1 MNSAI
6 NKRGMGLITFVM
18 VLTACVFWLVMPQLT
33 LAQKPEPRKLFPISK
48 KGKCGFI
55 DVTGK
60 IRIAPVFDN
69 VENFSEGLAAAEVN
83 RKWGYIDEAG
93 KWVIDPKFDMALRFS
108 EGLAQVRIGGRW
120 SVEPVHLTGGQA
132 AYIDRSGKI
141 VFTLVQAPLG
151 TAYNEYPFSE
161 GRLPFEH
168 GPKYGYLDQDGRTV
182 IAPKFEYA
190 GDFSEGLAGIVLN
203 EKFGFIDKNGKA
215 VIAAQYLTNG
225 WGDQKGFSE
234 GLVPA
239 GMENGKLGY
248 LDKTGA
254 FAIAPQFYQAEGFSE
269 GLAVIRFTQDGKYGY
284 IDKSGK
290 LVIPPEFYV
299 AESFS
304 EGLAAVRIDCNLWG
318 YINRT
323 GKLVIEPQFRSV
335 KRFSGGL
342 AEIAI
347 GERWGYINQSGK
359 IVWMSDPPA
368 SQPKH
373 E

>member
-1 MNSAI
+1 MNSATKKQGI
-6 NKRGMGLITFVM
+6 GLIMFV
-18 VLTACVFWLVMPQLT
+18 VLLSAGVFWLVMPQLT
-33 LAQKPEPRKLFPISK
+33 LAQKPQPRKLFPISK

-93 KWVIDPKFDMALRFS
+93 KWVIKPKFDMALQFS

-120 SVEPVHLTGGQA
+120 SAEPVYLTGGQA

-141 VFTLVQAPLG
+141 VFTLAQAPLG
-151 TAYNEYPFSE
+151 TTYNEYPFSE

-168 GPKYGYLDQDGRTV
+168 GPKYGYLDQTGRTV
-182 IAPKFEYA
+182 IAPTFAYA

-203 EKFGFIDKNGKA
+203 EKFGFIDKNGKV
-215 VIAAQYLTNG
+215 VIALNYLPNH
-225 WGDQKGFSE
+225 WGNPEGFSE
-234 GLVPA
+234 GLVSVR
-239 GMENGKLGY
+239 MENGKLGY

-254 FAIAPQFYQAEGFSE
+254 VAIAPQFYWAESFSE
-269 GLAVIRFTQDGKYGY
+269 GLAVIQFTQDGKCGY

-290 LVIPPEFYV
+290 LVISPEFEL

-342 AEIAI
+342 AEITI

-359 IVWMSDPPA
+359 VVWMSGPPT
-368 SQPKH
+368 SQPKP
-373 E
+373 

>member
-6 NKRGMGLITFVM
+6 NKREMGLITFVM

-33 LAQKPEPRKLFPISK
+33 LAQKPEPRKLFPISQ

-141 VFTLVQAPLG
+141 VFTLAQAPLG

-168 GPKYGYLDQDGRTV
+168 GPKYGYLDQTGRTV

-203 EKFGFIDKNGKA
+203 EKFGFIDKNGKV
-215 VIAAQYLTNG
+215 VIALNYLPNN
-225 WGDQKGFSE
+225 WGNPEGFSE

-254 FAIAPQFYQAEGFSE
+254 VAIAPQFYHAEGFSE

-284 IDKSGK
+284 INKSGEV
-290 LVIPPEFYV
+290 VISPQFDL
-299 AESFS
+299 AGRFQ

-342 AEIAI
+342 AEISI
-347 GERWGYINQSGK
+347 EERWGYINQSGK